1 MGRAYFYI
9 KKDEAL
15 ERPRWRKR
23 WGISSMVNWQ
33 IWRDRAVWRRWG
45 LNLLVLLVW
54 VSCGWLL
61 GTPMARSQTKP
72 VNYTLTIVQ
81 NRDFSHQNLKG
92 ASFAGA
98 DARGSNFQGANLAAS
113 ILTKASFLETDLTD
127 ANFTESLAD
136 RVSFDETNLTNTLFV
151 DAILSS
157 STFVNAIV
165 NGTDFSGAL
174 IDRYQVSLMCR
185 TATGVNPATGVNT
198 RESLGCRD

>member
-1 MGRAYFYI
+1 
-9 KKDEAL
+9 
-15 ERPRWRKR
+15 
-23 WGISSMVNWQ
+23 MVNWK
-33 IWRDRAVWRRWG
+33 IWRDRTMWRRFG
-45 LNLLVLLVW
+45 LNLLVLLAFVG
-54 VSCGWLL
+54 CGWLL
-61 GTPMARSQTKP
+61 GTPMAHAQTKP

-98 DARGSNFQGANLAAS
+98 DARGSNFQGSNLAAS

-136 RVSFDETNLTNTLFV
+136 RVSFDATNLTNTLFV

-174 IDRYQVSLMCR
+174 VDRYQVSLMCR
-185 TATGVNPATGVNT
+185 TASGVNPVTGVST